1 MIVAP
6 FRVLLLGWNE
16 APRSGEAAVPLVRP
30 LVNQLAPLASL
41 AVMLPHLPAPAF
53 AAGPDLRVTG
63 LAELDLTN
71 DLSAPAH
78 ERPAAWQHPAAPYQ
92 GATPVGTGTY
102 ATPAAPY
109 LGATPRQAAPTPTGA
124 TRMPPEA
131 PANSPSPM
139 MPPAPAEAPALPGP
153 PPELAADDLLINRD
167 VFAQD
172 TEPDAGEARKLD
184 QVAVETQPE
193 PEPEPDSESTPP
205 PPPRVRATLTEALA
219 ALGVDLPATTDLN
232 FQVIQY
238 ARFATRRALQED
250 FAVIYA
256 IDWPTWLAGME
267 IRQQTGRPLV
277 LHVHELAQE
286 RGTEGASGWSLALE
300 RLALRRADLV
310 LAASEEVANLLLER
324 YQLPPERLRMVPL
337 TDTATVNTILHQ
349 LEHRLT
355 GQPAT
360 APLFP
365 PTP

>member
-30 LVNQLAPLASL
+30 LVDQLAPLGPL
-41 AVMLPHLPAPAF
+41 AVMLPHLPASAF
-53 AAGPDLRVTG
+53 AASPDLRVTG
-63 LAELDLTN
+63 LAELDLIN
-71 DLSAPAH
+71 DLNARANP
-78 ERPAAWQHPAAPYQ
+78 RPAAWQHPAAPYV
-92 GATPVGTGTY
+92 GATPVGPGGY

-109 LGATPRQAAPTPTGA
+109 LGATPREAAPTA
-124 TRMPPEA
+124 TRAPQVLAEASPNAPKPNLIPVPGEA
-131 PANSPSPM
+131 PG
-139 MPPAPAEAPALPGP
+139 LPGP
-153 PPELAADDLLINRD
+153 LPEVAVDDLLLNRD
-167 VFAQD
+167 DFAREA
-172 TEPDAGEARKLD
+172 EPEAGEARELD
-184 QVAVETQPE
+184 KVSAEIPPE
-193 PEPEPDSESTPP
+193 PEPMPTE
-205 PPPRVRATLTEALA
+205 PPRVRATLTEALA

-267 IRQQTGRPLV
+267 IRQLTGRPLV

-286 RGTEGASGWSLALE
+286 RGAEGASGWSLALE

-310 LAASEEVANLLLER
+310 LAASDEVARLLLER

-349 LEHRLT
+349 LENRLS
-355 GQPAT
+355 GHPAT

>member
-30 LVNQLAPLASL
+30 LVGRLAPLAPL

-53 AAGPDLRVTG
+53 AASPDLRVTG

-71 DLSAPAH
+71 DLNARANP
-78 ERPAAWQHPAAPYQ
+78 RPAAWRHPAAPYVGATLGGPGSYTAPAAPYQ
-92 GATPVGTGTY
+92 GATPREAASI
-102 ATPAAPY
+102 ATTAQVQAKSSPDAPK
-109 LGATPRQAAPTPTGA
+109 P
-124 TRMPPEA
+124 
-131 PANSPSPM
+131 NSM
-139 MPPAPAEAPALPGP
+139 PAPVEASGLPGP
-153 PPELAADDLLINRD
+153 PPEVAAADLLINRD
-167 VFAQD
+167 DFAREA
-172 TEPDAGEARKLD
+172 EPEAGEARKLD
-184 QVAVETQPE
+184 QVSAETLPE
-193 PEPEPDSESTPP
+193 PEPEPTE
-205 PPPRVRATLTEALA
+205 PPRVRATLTEALA

-256 IDWPTWLAGME
+256 VDWPTWLAGME
-267 IRQQTGRPLV
+267 IRQLTGRPLV

-286 RGTEGASGWSLALE
+286 RGAEGASGWSLALE

-310 LAASEEVANLLLER
+310 LAASDDVARLLLER
-324 YQLPPERLRMVPL
+324 YQLSPERLRMVPL

-349 LEHRLT
+349 LETRLS
-355 GQPAT
+355 GHPAA